1 MKKFLLRFNE
11 LEIAYIIQMLSCIS
25 GFLLVYFI
33 PIAYLYIISLTGITA
48 TILFIYRKKKVI
60 NFKNKNGEEK

>member
-1 MKKFLLRFNE
+1 MKNFILRFNE

-33 PIAYLYIISLTGITA
+33 PVAYLYIISITA
-48 TILFIYRKKKVI
+48 IITTVLFIYRKKKVI
-60 NFKNKNGEEK
+60 NFKQKNGD

>member
-1 MKKFLLRFNE
+1 MKNFILRFNE

-33 PIAYLYIISLTGITA
+33 PVAYLYIISITA
-48 TILFIYRKKKVI
+48 IITTVLFVYRKKKVI
-60 NFKNKNGEEK
+60 NFKNKNGD

>member
-1 MKKFLLRFNE
+1 MKNFILRFNE

-33 PIAYLYIISLTGITA
+33 PVAYLYIITFTAIIT
-48 TILFIYRKKKVI
+48 TVLFIYRKKKVI
-60 NFKNKNGEEK
+60 NFKQKNGD